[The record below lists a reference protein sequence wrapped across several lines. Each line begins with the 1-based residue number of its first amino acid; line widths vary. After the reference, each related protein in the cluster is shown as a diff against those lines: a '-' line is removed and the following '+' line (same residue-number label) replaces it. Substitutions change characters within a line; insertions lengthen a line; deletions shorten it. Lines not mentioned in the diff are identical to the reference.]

1 MINEVACYLYAYHA
15 PWLATGSAKGTAV
28 NEIFH
33 QDNISSH
40 EMYALETY
48 KLAQDADK
56 VWNGKK
62 WKAAHRT
69 TNFKFKRILVGTD
82 GLAVSDHKSEGEDAN
97 TIWRQE
103 YVSVITN
110 ATEAG

>member
-1 MINEVACYLYAYHA
+1 MINEVARHLCAYHA
-15 PWLATGSAKGTAV
+15 RWLATGSAEGTAV

-62 WKAAHRT
+62 WKAAHRPA
-69 TNFKFKRILVGTD
+69 NFKFQRILVGTD
-82 GLAVSDHKSEGEDAN
+82 ALAVSNHESEGEDAN
-97 TIWRQE
+97 AIWRQG
-103 YVSVITN
+103 YVSVIAD
-110 ATEAG
+110 ATEAE

>member
-1 MINEVACYLYAYHA
+1 MINEVARHLYAYHA
-15 PWLATGSAKGTAV
+15 RWLATGSAEGTAV

-62 WKAAHRT
+62 WKAAHRPA
-69 TNFKFKRILVGTD
+69 NFKFKGILVGTD
-82 GLAVSDHKSEGEDAN
+82 ALAVSNHRSEGEDAN
-97 TIWRQE
+97 AIWRQG
-103 YVSVITN
+103 YVSVIAN
-110 ATEAG
+110 ATEAE